1 MSPND
6 TSDRSVEAPTQR
18 NLIIM
23 KIHLQTPEEIRSQIW
38 KELGRASLDRHH
50 EWRTP
55 VLASADADG
64 LHKRQA
70 FLPQERHP
78 RREIP
83 RRPPPL
89 RSGGLWVLWGS
100 IWAGLSACF

>member
-1 MSPND
+1 
-6 TSDRSVEAPTQR
+6 
-18 NLIIM
+18 
-23 KIHLQTPEEIRSQIW
+23 
-38 KELGRASLDRHH
+38 
-50 EWRTP
+50 